1 MGLRRGG
8 IHARPGQFFI
18 FVWSF
23 SPFRHPA
30 PHASA
35 ERAVG
40 ARSCARNLNP
50 LVIKSE
56 LYATAYGIPLAPA
69 CGSRTFTRKSEMY
82 TGRLCVH
89 VWAEGRGYLFPFACP
104 DISVA
109 CCTRATASRPADVNN
124 TTKSLPDTYVF
135 FFLFVFSNGG
145 PFSRTIA
152 DCTTPNASTRSLV
165 KRKKQCN
172 HYNCLFLF
180 VLPLCKCK

>member
-40 ARSCARNLNP
+40 ARPCARNLNP

-69 CGSRTFTRKSEMY
+69 CGSRTFTHEKVKCIQVGY
-82 TGRLCVH
+82 VCTGGR
-89 VWAEGRGYLFPFACP
+89 EGGRGDTCPPFACP

-109 CCTRATASRPADVNN
+109 RCTRATASRPADVNN
-124 TTKSLPDTYVF
+124 TTKSLPDTYVLF
-135 FFLFVFSNGG
+135 FCVFSS
-145 PFSRTIA
+145 FSLSRPMAVHSVAPSRIA
-152 DCTTPNASTRSLV
+152 RLHRHA
-165 KRKKQCN
+165 
-172 HYNCLFLF
+172 
-180 VLPLCKCK
+180 VL